1 MKTQTTINICI
12 INFLL
17 AVSSTIGMTV
27 IPLIVIDSLGLSLFV
42 LGIIEGVSEFL
53 SSTIRFYSGFF
64 FDKKED
70 KLKLL
75 LYPLYLALISKLVLL
90 HPNSI
95 MIVMTKFIER
105 LSNGAFA
112 PIRDALVLKLSNKE
126 GKDLSL
132 LNISKSAGCLC
143 GPLIATFALSYGFEI
158 NNLIMLCVVF
168 CTLAIIIAYVL
179 KRTPI
184 SLNKVEAE
192 SITLKLSDL
201 QKLKIIYPII
211 LLSCIF
217 FLSRFSDGLII
228 IYLKQI
234 DAPQW
239 LYLSTIG
246 IFNTFMLLISP
257 ILGTNLDSG
266 KFKACLIF
274 TFLSMALFNITCLQI
289 TGANILLIFI
299 ALLFWGAQRVSSQ
312 MTFLYAIKQNI
323 KQEYIGRAVGAY
335 SLFTGLSILLA
346 SFFCGY
352 LAKIT
357 FTYVFLYSL
366 GVSIIG
372 LIITFILIYKNRI

>member
-1 MKTQTTINICI
+1 MKKQTTINICI

-17 AVSSTIGMTV
+17 ATSSTIGMTV

-64 FDKKED
+64 FDKKEN
-70 KLKLL
+70 KLQLL
-75 LYPLYLALISKLVLL
+75 LYPIYLALISKLILL

-95 MIVMTKFIER
+95 MVVVTKFIER

-112 PIRDALVLKLSNKE
+112 PIRDALILKLSNKE

-132 LNISKSAGCLC
+132 LNISKSAGCLF
-143 GPLIATFALSYGFEI
+143 GPLIATIALSYHFNI
-158 NNLIMLCVVF
+158 NNLIILCIVF
-168 CTLAIIIAYVL
+168 CTIAIIIAYVL
-179 KRTPI
+179 KRIPI
-184 SLNKVEAE
+184 SLNNLEAE
-192 SITLKLSDL
+192 NITLKLSDL
-201 QKLKIIYPII
+201 QNLKIIYPII

-246 IFNTFMLLISP
+246 VFNTFMLLISP
-257 ILGTNLDSG
+257 ILGIKLDSG
-266 KFKACLIF
+266 KFKACLVF
-274 TFLSMALFNITCLQI
+274 TFLSMMLFNITCLQI
-289 TGANILLIFI
+289 IDANIILIFI

-312 MTFLYAIKQNI
+312 MTFLYVIKQNI
-323 KQEYIGRAVGAY
+323 KQEYIGRAVGVY
-335 SLFTGLSILLA
+335 SLLTGLCILFA
-346 SFFCGY
+346 SFVCGY

-366 GVSIIG
+366 GISTLG
-372 LIITFILIYKNRI
+372 LLLTIILIYNNRF